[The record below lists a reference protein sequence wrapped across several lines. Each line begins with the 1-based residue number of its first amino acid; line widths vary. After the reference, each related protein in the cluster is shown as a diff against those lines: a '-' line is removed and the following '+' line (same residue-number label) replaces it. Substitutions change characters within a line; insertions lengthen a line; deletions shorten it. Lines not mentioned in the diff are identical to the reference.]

1 MKEETSHVPA
11 NCVKQ
16 WRCSCALVQVS
27 VGTYVHVCALVQVS
41 VGTYVCT
48 CVCLEKVSCSLSPE
62 VLVWLCIRCNDE
74 AFHQSCLRSIRNECL
89 QPVMFEDEIQVV
101 WDLK

>member
-1 MKEETSHVPA
+1 MQLCDMKEETSHVPA

-16 WRCSCALVQVS
+16 WGCSCALVQVS
-27 VGTYVHVCALVQVS
+27 VGTMYMCVS
-41 VGTYVCT
+41 G
-48 CVCLEKVSCSLSPE
+48 KGQMQPSRE
-62 VLVWLCIRCNDE
+62 VLVWLRIRCNEE